1 MTIVSATEL
10 RPALTRLSEEEN
22 AFRDAV
28 ATFATEEVKPRVQE
42 MERDGRIDPALVEQS
57 FALGLMVI

>member
-10 RPALTRLSEEEN
+10 RPALTRLSEDEA

-28 ATFATEEVKPRVQE
+28 AGFATDEV
-42 MERDGRIDPALVEQS
+42 
-57 FALGLMVI
+57 